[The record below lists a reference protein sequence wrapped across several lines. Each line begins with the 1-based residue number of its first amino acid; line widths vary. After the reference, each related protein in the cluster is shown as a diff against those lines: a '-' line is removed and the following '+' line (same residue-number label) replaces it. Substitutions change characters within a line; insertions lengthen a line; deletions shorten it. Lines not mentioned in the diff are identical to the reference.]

1 MHTPWNTAK
10 LARGDLPRTAGLRR
24 YDLDTGNSIA
34 NDFGDRYM
42 PGEPVFIPKSAES
55 AEDNGWVLAFRY
67 DRERDRSD
75 LVVLD
80 ANDFGGD
87 PIGVVQLPGRV
98 PCGLHGSWVAD

>member
-1 MHTPWNTAK
+1 VEYGEISP
-10 LARGDLPRTAGLRR
+10 GDLPRTAVLRC

-34 NDFGDRYM
+34 NDFGERYM

-55 AEDNGWVLAFRY
+55 AEDDGWVLAFRY

-75 LVVLD
+75 LVVLA

-98 PCGLHGSWVAD
+98 PYGFHGSWVAD